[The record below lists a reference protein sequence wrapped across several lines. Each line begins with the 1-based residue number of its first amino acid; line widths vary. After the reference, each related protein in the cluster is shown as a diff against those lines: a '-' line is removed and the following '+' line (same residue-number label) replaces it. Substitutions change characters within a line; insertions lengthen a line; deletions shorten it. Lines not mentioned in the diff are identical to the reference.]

1 MEDSIDREQDAA
13 IQLGKPS
20 DKFDPLP
27 TPEVDKVANALKSSC
42 TDLHQVVVDPL
53 RDAIMQADKIVKSRL
68 VEMTNDMEQQEI
80 QHQVGARRTVSAVEK
95 GAKENSADETME
107 QSRKNDSPDV
117 DGTTEQS
124 RKNALHLNRES
135 SVEKQLDEITNRVQ
149 TDAEVHAGINRTGTC
164 NTRVVPKRSLMDWN
178 PTAHTCERYVPVRQL
193 TDMRIGRR
201 GREKKRR
208 GRKILEVLFAC
219 AIRRSR
225 VISSPV
231 GGFFSPRRE
240 KKSHPTWGEGM
251 RRPVYLVCTARYWVP
266 YHIELSSV
274 CRNGPWGEDS
284 IESSSLVPSEK
295 VCLRSPKRRKKLMSY
310 LYGFSFSCGRHGKGN
325 WKIILNCYSDIFE
338 ERTEVSIV
346 SIRPFWFPFLIVY

>member
-53 RDAIMQADKIVKSRL
+53 RDAIMQADKILKSRL

-178 PTAHTCERYVPVRQL
+178 PTAHTCEVTTVSARYH
-193 TDMRIGRR
+193 TKSIGNDRFR
-201 GREKKRR
+201 P
-208 GRKILEVLFAC
+208 
-219 AIRRSR
+219 
-225 VISSPV
+225 SSADF
-231 GGFFSPRRE
+231 GCGNFFS
-240 KKSHPTWGEGM
+240 
-251 RRPVYLVCTARYWVP
+251 LQ
-266 YHIELSSV
+266 
-274 CRNGPWGEDS
+274 WGEDS

-295 VCLRSPKRRKKLMSY
+295 VCLRSPKRRKVSPLIKMEEKKLARRRKVKRWSLQEEDTLRKAVEKYVFPCLDKHHYIRRRDSY
-310 LYGFSFSCGRHGKGN
+310 A
-325 WKIILNCYSDIFE
+325 ILFC
-338 ERTEVSIV
+338 
-346 SIRPFWFPFLIVY
+346 

>member
-178 PTAHTCERYVPVRQL
+178 PTAHTCEGEEKSSHV
-193 TDMRIGRR
+193 GRR
-201 GREKKRR
+201 NEATGN
-208 GRKILEVLFAC
+208 
-219 AIRRSR
+219 
-225 VISSPV
+225 
-231 GGFFSPRRE
+231 FFS
-240 KKSHPTWGEGM
+240 
-251 RRPVYLVCTARYWVP
+251 LQ
-266 YHIELSSV
+266 
-274 CRNGPWGEDS
+274 WGEDS

-295 VCLRSPKRRKKLMSY
+295 VCLRSPKRRTVSPLIKMEEKKLARRRKVKRWSLQEEDTLRKAVEKYVFPCLDKHHYIRRRDSY
-310 LYGFSFSCGRHGKGN
+310 A
-325 WKIILNCYSDIFE
+325 ILFC
-338 ERTEVSIV
+338 
-346 SIRPFWFPFLIVY
+346 